1 MFHRRQQHESA
12 VACRVRTA
20 TNTNVCVN
28 EASLFFRAEPFNVN
42 ADFRDF
48 SIAVLKSNHPIK

>member
-12 VACRVRTA
+12 VAWRTRTV

-28 EASLFFRAEPFNVN
+28 EASLFFRSGPFNAN
-42 ADFRDF
+42 ADFRDC